1 MSEARSDR
9 WLSVLLSILV
19 HGAIVGLLGFG
30 WWHFR
35 KPVSAPQQLA
45 IEATVVMDTAAAVAV
60 PAPAE
65 PAPAEPAPAPTAAP
79 APAPEPPPAPIPAPP
94 SAAVA
99 ERAAAAAAAE
109 ARRQDDVERTRE
121 QRRREAEQQE
131 AARRAAERA
140 AERAAAEQA
149 AVQKA
154 QAEAEAAA
162 KLKAQ
167 QAAADKARREAELR
181 VQLAS
186 EERINAARGSAE
198 MASYLALITGRINRA
213 WIRPSSVRA
222 GLSCVLHVTQVPGG
236 EVTGVQIVSCNGDQ
250 AARESIEA
258 AVYRASPLPTPSNPD
273 LFDRSLTIRFHPDE

>member
-9 WLSVLLSILV
+9 WVSVLLSVLV
-19 HGAIVGLLGFG
+19 HAGIVGLLGFG

-45 IEATVVMDTAAAVAV
+45 IEAIVVVDTAT
-60 PAPAE
+60 P
-65 PAPAEPAPAPTAAP
+65 
-79 APAPEPPPAPIPAPP
+79 
-94 SAAVA
+94 
-99 ERAAAAAAAE
+99 AAAAAE
-109 ARRQDDVERTRE
+109 PAAAPAPVATPAPLPTPAPPPPDAAAEDAAAERQRQEDEDHARE

-131 AARRAAERA
+131 TARRAAESA
-140 AERAAAEQA
+140 T
-149 AVQKA
+149 
-154 QAEAEAAA
+154 

-167 QAAADKARREAELR
+167 RAAADKARREAELR
-181 VQLAS
+181 ATLAS

-273 LFDRSLTIRFHPDE
+273 LFDRNLTIRFHPDE

>member
-1 MSEARSDR
+1 PTPPPPS
-9 WLSVLLSILV
+9 
-19 HGAIVGLLGFG
+19 
-30 WWHFR
+30 
-35 KPVSAPQQLA
+35 
-45 IEATVVMDTAAAVAV
+45 AAAERA
-60 PAPAE
+60 
-65 PAPAEPAPAPTAAP
+65 
-79 APAPEPPPAPIPAPP
+79 
-94 SAAVA
+94 AAVA
-99 ERAAAAAAAE
+99 ERAAAAERQRQEAE
-109 ARRQDDVERTRE
+109 DHARE
-121 QRRREAEQQE
+121 QRRRDAEQQE
-131 AARRAAERA
+131 AARRA

-154 QAEAEAAA
+154 QALAESAA

-181 VQLAS
+181 AQLAS

-222 GLSCVLHVTQVPGG
+222 GLSCILHVTQVPGG

-273 LFDRSLTIRFHPDE
+273 LFDRNLTIRFHPDE

>member
-1 MSEARSDR
+1 MKQARNDR
-9 WLSVLLSILV
+9 WVSVLLSVLV
-19 HGAIVGLLGFG
+19 HTAIVGLLGFG
-30 WWHFR
+30 WWRFR
-35 KPVSAPQQLA
+35 KPVSVPQQLA
-45 IEATVVMDTAAAVAV
+45 IEATVVMDTAAAVSVPAEASPAPVAV
-60 PAPAE
+60 PAPV
-65 PAPAEPAPAPTAAP
+65 
-79 APAPEPPPAPIPAPP
+79 PAPIPAPP
-94 SAAVA
+94 SAAA
-99 ERAAAAAAAE
+99 TERAAAAAAK
-109 ARRQDDVERTRE
+109 RLDDAERTRE
-121 QRRREAEQQE
+121 QRRRDAEQQE
-131 AARRAAERA
+131 AARRDAERA

-154 QAEAEAAA
+154 QAVAESAA

-167 QAAADKARREAELR
+167 QAAADKARREAELHA
-181 VQLAS
+181 QLAS
-186 EERINAARGSAE
+186 EERVNAARGSAE

-273 LFDRSLTIRFHPDE
+273 LFDRNLTIRFHPDE

>member
-1 MSEARSDR
+1 MKEARNDR
-9 WLSVLLSILV
+9 WVSVLLSVLV
-19 HGAIVGLLGFG
+19 HAAIVGLLGFG
-30 WWHFR
+30 WWRFR
-35 KPVSAPQQLA
+35 KPVSVPPQLA
-45 IEATVVMDTAAAVAV
+45 IEATVVMDTAAAVSVPAEAS
-60 PAPAE
+60 PAPA
-65 PAPAEPAPAPTAAP
+65 AAP
-79 APAPEPPPAPIPAPP
+79 APVPAPIPAPP
-94 SAAVA
+94 SAAA
-99 ERAAAAAAAE
+99 TERAAAAAAK
-109 ARRQDDVERTRE
+109 RLDDAERTRE
-121 QRRREAEQQE
+121 QRRRDAEQQE
-131 AARRAAERA
+131 AARRDAERA

-154 QAEAEAAA
+154 QALAESAA

-167 QAAADKARREAELR
+167 QAAADKARREAELHA
-181 VQLAS
+181 QLAS
-186 EERINAARGSAE
+186 EERVNAARGSAE

-273 LFDRSLTIRFHPDE
+273 LFDRNLTIRFHPDE

>member
-1 MSEARSDR
+1 MKQARNDR
-9 WLSVLLSILV
+9 WVSVLLSVLV
-19 HGAIVGLLGFG
+19 HAAIVGLLGFG
-30 WWHFR
+30 WWRFR
-35 KPVSAPQQLA
+35 KPVSVPQQLA
-45 IEATVVMDTAAAVAV
+45 IEATVVMDTAAAVSVPAEASPAPVAV
-60 PAPAE
+60 PAPV
-65 PAPAEPAPAPTAAP
+65 
-79 APAPEPPPAPIPAPP
+79 PAPIPAPP
-94 SAAVA
+94 SAAA
-99 ERAAAAAAAE
+99 TERAAAAAAK
-109 ARRQDDVERTRE
+109 RLDDAERTRE
-121 QRRREAEQQE
+121 QRRRDAEQQE
-131 AARRAAERA
+131 AARRDAERA

-154 QAEAEAAA
+154 QAVAESAA

-167 QAAADKARREAELR
+167 QAAADKARREAELHA
-181 VQLAS
+181 QLAS
-186 EERINAARGSAE
+186 EERVNAARGSAE

-273 LFDRSLTIRFHPDE
+273 LFDRNLTIRFHPDE

>member
-9 WLSVLLSILV
+9 WVSVLLSVLV
-19 HGAIVGLLGFG
+19 HAAIVGLLGFG

-45 IEATVVMDTAAAVAV
+45 IEATVVMETAVAV
-60 PAPAE
+60 SVPAEASPAPA
-65 PAPAEPAPAPTAAP
+65 AVP
-79 APAPEPPPAPIPAPP
+79 APAPEPVPAPAPIPAPAPAPIPAPP
-94 SAAVA
+94 SAVEAG
-99 ERAAAAAAAE
+99 RAAAAE
-109 ARRQDDVERTRE
+109 AKRLDDADRARQ
-121 QRRREAEQQE
+121 QRQREAEQQE

-154 QAEAEAAA
+154 QALAESAA

-181 VQLAS
+181 AQLAS

-236 EVTGVQIVSCNGDQ
+236 EVTAVQIVSCNGDQ

-273 LFDRSLTIRFHPDE
+273 LFDRNLTIRFHPDE

>member
-9 WLSVLLSILV
+9 WVSVLLSVLV
-19 HGAIVGLLGFG
+19 HAAIVGLLGFG

-45 IEATVVMDTAAAVAV
+45 IEATVVMETAAAVSVPAAASVPAEASPAPASVPAPPPV
-60 PAPAE
+60 PAPA
-65 PAPAEPAPAPTAAP
+65 
-79 APAPEPPPAPIPAPP
+79 PAPIPAPP
-94 SAAVA
+94 SAVEAG
-99 ERAAAAAAAE
+99 RAAAAAQAK
-109 ARRQDDVERTRE
+109 RLDDADRARE
-121 QRRREAEQQE
+121 QRQRDAEQQE

-154 QAEAEAAA
+154 QALAESAA

-181 VQLAS
+181 AQLAS

-236 EVTGVQIVSCNGDQ
+236 EVTAVQIVSCNGDQ

-273 LFDRSLTIRFHPDE
+273 LFDRNLTIRFHPDE